1 MKIEKNIVEKL
12 MFMLDLEDNKSFN
25 VNLYKYLDAASTE
38 VEMDES
44 RNVLFGIIAS
54 KLYSDYYNI
63 IREQQNGEK
72 LLNTIAGLGNVSIS
86 DKQFNDLM
94 KQIEVML
101 KPLVRNKFSA
111 NLDVTEL
118 KNIAQE
124 VGCTSAKMYLEEYEN
139 TLNTNKIVS
148 ALEEIIYTVRTK
160 AALAN
165 KERKINKH
173 TQVYIDGMSSLYRSI
188 KEYFELGSKEKA
200 EKGVK
205 EIAKL
210 THKAYESINK
220 PNFFGKDKETNEDK
234 DKNTKN
240 GKKNKLSV
248 KITDA
253 LSTYVSDKKNKLS
266 NFKLNRKPKKG
277 KLNKSLISM
286 SVALV
291 ILIVGTTVYGVVK
304 NSKNNGDTKKPISS
318 GNFDEIDTRDLLFNI
333 KNGFIDAERL
343 KDKVLVDLA
352 LKEAK
357 SKEESSVADE
367 NTAETNAT
375 ADPTAT
381 PVPTS
386 VPEASAPS
394 NAPIQTSAPTPII
407 TPEAISTPK
416 PVVTPEPTPEIDPY
430 EAKVSEA
437 ANIVY
442 NNFSMFTGYGYDD
455 IADAIRV
462 INGLESSMSI
472 DTADAIICDVLN
484 VASVPGVNNALSGEQ
499 LYGTNAVNLS
509 SILIF
514 NQEGKSAVSS
524 MELNLNGALTD
535 LNNLAIYGER
545 AIIEEAI
552 IKNNGVSG
560 GVGINT
566 GDPAA
571 RLLWARLAIYT
582 NAIVNTLGS
591 DYAVYMDGVEYTVS
605 DINDSSLYEA
615 MAASAKQELSNQ
627 KTR

>member
-12 MFMLDLEDNKSFN
+12 MFMLNLEDNKSFN
-25 VNLYKYLDAASTE
+25 VNLNKYLDAASTE

-63 IREQQNGEK
+63 IREQQNGEMF
-72 LLNTIAGLGNVSIS
+72 LNTIAGLGNVSIS

-94 KQIEVML
+94 KQIEAML
-101 KPLVRNKFSA
+101 KPLVSNNFSA
-111 NLDVTEL
+111 KLEVTGL
-118 KNIAQE
+118 KDIAQE
-124 VGCTSAKMYLEEYEN
+124 VGCASAKMYLEEYEN
-139 TLNTNKIVS
+139 TLNTDKIVS

-160 AALAN
+160 AALSN

-173 TQVYIDGMSSLYRSI
+173 TQIYIDGMSSLYRNI

-200 EKGVK
+200 EKGIK

-210 THKAYESINK
+210 THKAYDSINK
-220 PNFFGKDKETNEDK
+220 HNFVNRDKNKDKDA
-234 DKNTKN
+234 NTKN
-240 GKKNKLSV
+240 GKNNKLSV
-248 KITDA
+248 IITDA
-253 LSTYVSDKKNKLS
+253 LSTYVKDQKNKLS
-266 NFKLNRKPKKG
+266 KFKLNRTPKKA
-277 KLNKSLISM
+277 KLKKSIISM

-291 ILIVGTTVYGVVK
+291 ILIVGTTIYGVVK

-318 GNFDEIDTRDLLFNI
+318 SNFDEIDIRDVLFNM

-367 NTAETNAT
+367 NSAETNAT
-375 ADPTAT
+375 LDPTAT

-394 NAPIQTSAPTPII
+394 NAPIQTAAPTPII
-407 TPEAISTPK
+407 TPDAVPTQK
-416 PVVTPEPTPEIDPY
+416 PAASSEPTPEIDPY
-430 EAKVSEA
+430 EVKVSEA
-437 ANIVY
+437 ANIIY

-484 VASVPGVNNALSGEQ
+484 AATVPGVNNALNGEQ
-499 LYGTNAVNLS
+499 LYGTNSVNLS

-514 NQEGKSAVSS
+514 NQEGKTAVSS
-524 MELNLNGALTD
+524 MELHLNGALTD

-560 GVGINT
+560 GVGVNS

-582 NAIVNTLGS
+582 NTIVNTLGS
-591 DYAVYMDGVEYTVS
+591 DYTAYIDGVGYTVS